1 MLNLDWNMWH
11 DHDLMLEFHR
21 EYFNK
26 VDMLIYRRIGE
37 HWRKCSWQ
45 PWWLFNPL
53 QSLIHAGSVYNVNQ
67 NRWIS
72 VENSL
77 TCLNPPLCPY
87 FVEHVQEMQIE
98 VDEAAPWYNTFAV
111 NYRDYQTELSRFFY
125 NIDTYVSEDVW
136 SVLCEPRHGDRDHRT
151 SLSLEDFTRDLQLS
165 IYDSDG
171 PLIGDFDIE
180 EIAQFLWEML

>member
-1 MLNLDWNMWH
+1 M
-11 DHDLMLEFHR
+11 
-21 EYFNK
+21 
-26 VDMLIYRRIGE
+26 
-37 HWRKCSWQ
+37 
-45 PWWLFNPL
+45 
-53 QSLIHAGSVYNVNQ
+53 
-67 NRWIS
+67 
-72 VENSL
+72 ENSL

-87 FVEHVQEMQIE
+87 FVEHVQEMQID